1 MSSDSSAATSGGTI
15 GERGVAVVAG
25 TLDTYGEVS
34 KCGGILIGGG
44 GKLGTNTDIFTALG

>member
-1 MSSDSSAATSGGTI
+1 M
-15 GERGVAVVAG
+15 VAG